1 LIKDDNAERGVL
13 DSSDLLRLAKTKRA
27 ELTRLRR
34 ENSRLKVERDIGR
47 FKGSPQGRD
56 LLRRGTRPPQP
67 LITAV
72 IDALVV
78 EGFAVESI
86 CSVLTSD
93 GCQVAANTHRSWK
106 HEGRQVTNQAL
117 FDAVNGTMTRPLDGP
132 KPPAGAGGFG
142 S

>member
-1 LIKDDNAERGVL
+1 MIKDDNAERGVL

-78 EGFAVESI
+78 EGSI
-86 CSVLTSD
+86 CSVLTSP
-93 GCQVAANTHRSWK
+93 GVSVARGWC
-106 HEGRQVTNQAL
+106 GR
-117 FDAVNGTMTRPLDGP
+117 
-132 KPPAGAGGFG
+132 
-142 S
+142 